1 MRIMS
6 RLCAPLYHLLIGAL
20 LCLPL
25 VASALDVALV
35 MSQSSGSAQ
44 AFAEAFT
51 TAAVA
56 SGHRVAQVEKV
67 GGVLDEAALAGADLV
82 IANGEAALAAVL
94 SKPSRPTLGVMLGR
108 ARFDALSA
116 RHPQAELSAF
126 TLDQP
131 AARQLRLLRAVLPK
145 SQHVGALFGDAQ
157 AGAKPLQEAAAA
169 SGFDLAAATVASEA
183 ELITRLE
190 AVLRRS
196 DAFVASPDAL
206 LSQPASARA
215 ILLTS
220 YRFQKPVFAFSRA
233 YVDAGAL
240 AAVFTTPQQ
249 VATDVVNWLNGLPPG
264 RLTLPAPRAPESF
277 EIAVNRQVARALGIL
292 LPPDEELR
300 RLMKKGD
307 KS

>member
-1 MRIMS
+1 MS
-6 RLCAPLYHLLIGAL
+6 RLCAPLYRLLLGAWL
-20 LCLPL
+20 FLPL
-25 VASALDVALV
+25 AASGYEVALV
-35 MSQSSGSAQ
+35 MSQRSGSAQ
-44 AFAEAFT
+44 AFADAFVG
-51 TAAVA
+51 AAVA
-56 SGHRVAQVEKV
+56 SGHRVIDAGGA

-82 IANGEAALAAVL
+82 VANGEAALAAVL
-94 SKPSRPTLGVMLGR
+94 SRPSRPTLGVMLGR

-131 AARQLRLLRAVLPK
+131 AARQLRLLRAALPK
-145 SQHVGALFGDAQ
+145 SEHVGALFGDAQ
-157 AGAKPLQEAAAA
+157 AGAKPLQEAAA

-183 ELITRLE
+183 ELIARLE

-196 DAFVASPDAL
+196 DAFVAIPDAL

-264 RLTLPAPRAPESF
+264 RLTLPPPRAPESF

-292 LPPDEELR
+292 LPSDEELL